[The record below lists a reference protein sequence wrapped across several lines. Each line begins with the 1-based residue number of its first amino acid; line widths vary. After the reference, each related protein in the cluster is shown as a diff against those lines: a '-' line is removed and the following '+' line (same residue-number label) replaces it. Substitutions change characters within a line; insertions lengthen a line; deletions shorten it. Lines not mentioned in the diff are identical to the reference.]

1 MAAVK
6 RSAVVVLLLAAASAE
21 PLKSLGDTLTDE
33 AIGLAGQGRMQEA
46 LERFFDA
53 REAEPQDSR
62 RWQNVG
68 VTLMRMGHLE
78 DARVLEAPRLAPGDA
93 ACVANLG
100 ATAALRN
107 QLARHGGLAQIRG
120 FLADDVAATLAG
132 EMAASEPWSPVQGF
146 SRFYQFHFLMLDSN
160 ADNYWKANATVLHA
174 MHGLFNSRHLKAWAA
189 ELLSAPPDY
198 FDAST
203 TCHGTYYRPGDYT
216 MSHSDGTNAR
226 KLSYVLHLTTDWDP
240 KFGGDLV
247 FLDPMYHIHPAFNAM
262 SLFVTSDSTW
272 HFVSPVAPQ
281 TPARFKRL
289 AYSGWFNSN
298 RPHLDDRGFE
308 PKIEEGRPGPPRGEG
323 PVVDGGRV
331 LSFEAHNALADARWS
346 HMRENGEAEAV
357 GNETATAVAAAV
369 AAAGAVAA
377 TTIGDPLLDG
387 AALTAAGAGSAD
399 VGAALTAAGAGSAA
413 GVVASFAAATTTAA
427 DVVTGAT
434 AAAPAL
440 AEATAPALA
449 DGVAS
454 AAATAARRPARDRRG
469 REPDRDA
476 AAPVAAEVATES
488 APAISEAATVAAS
501 AAAVAAAGTLD
512 SVVVA
517 GADTLKTGGAET
529 VTKVAKG
536 VSASGGAETAT
547 KVAKGFAASGGAE
560 TATKVAKSVAASGGA
575 ETVSRVVKGVAASGV
590 ADSSAV
596 KVGAGVEALSGG
608 AGADALAKVGAGVE
622 ALSESGTMVLS
633 KLAPLAEPALGAA
646 EGAGLAAGL
655 AAAVVGTAEVLKQN
669 PAPVIATGALLG
681 LARWAAT
688 ELTGE
693 VTTADDPLKKG
704 EKTRVLKMLAI
715 DAKPEKKG

>member
-1 MAAVK
+1 MAAAKRSTVMAAVK
-6 RSAVVVLLLAAASAE
+6 RSTVVVLLLAAASAE

-62 RWQNVG
+62 RWQNALSQHEAHRDRERG
-68 VTLMRMGHLE
+68 QPPPPP
-78 DARVLEAPRLAPGDA
+78 ARSAAPKPPPTIFPGGATKKELLARAEAYFDELDD
-93 ACVANLG
+93 VDDWLG
-100 ATAALRN
+100 AWWRDPAARRTQTAALRD

-120 FLADDVAATLAG
+120 FLADDVAATLSG
-132 EMAASEPWSPVQGF
+132 EMAASEQWSPVQGF

-189 ELLSAPPDY
+189 GCE
-198 FDAST
+198 
-203 TCHGTYYRPGDYT
+203 
-216 MSHSDGTNAR
+216 
-226 KLSYVLHLTTDWDP
+226 K
-240 KFGGDLV
+240 
-247 FLDPMYHIHPAFNAM
+247 
-262 SLFVTSDSTW
+262 
-272 HFVSPVAPQ
+272 
-281 TPARFKRL
+281 
-289 AYSGWFNSN
+289 
-298 RPHLDDRGFE
+298 
-308 PKIEEGRPGPPRGEG
+308 
-323 PVVDGGRV
+323 
-331 LSFEAHNALADARWS
+331 
-346 HMRENGEAEAV
+346 GEAEA

-399 VGAALTAAGAGSAA
+399 VGAALTGAGAGG

-454 AAATAARRPARDRRG
+454 AAATAARRP
-469 REPDRDA
+469 P
-476 AAPVAAEVATES
+476 PVIVG
-488 APAISEAATVAAS
+488 AS
-501 AAAVAAAGTLD
+501 QT
-512 SVVVA
+512 
-517 GADTLKTGGAET
+517 
-529 VTKVAKG
+529 
-536 VSASGGAETAT
+536 
-547 KVAKGFAASGGAE
+547 VAKGFAASGGAE
-560 TATKVAKSVAASGGA
+560 TATKVAKGVAASGGA